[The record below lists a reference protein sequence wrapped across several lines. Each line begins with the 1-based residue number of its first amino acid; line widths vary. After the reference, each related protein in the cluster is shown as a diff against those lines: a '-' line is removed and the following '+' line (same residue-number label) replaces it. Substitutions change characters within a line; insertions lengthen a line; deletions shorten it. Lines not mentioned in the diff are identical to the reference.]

1 MKQHSCQTRRYL
13 LRTLCVLATAVLLL
27 PACESYFPED
37 PIIVRD
43 EVVGLR
49 ATYIAAEDARMI
61 ELVQGDN
68 FVGDGLPVEL
78 TDFTLVPTGGEGLT
92 VRTKGAGPGAGVATL
107 RIPGFA
113 GVTAVIG
120 NHFTF
125 DSYADR
131 VSIRLDALD
140 RFTLISRERDRRRLD
155 PYEQLRDRNLADGF
169 DALERNY
176 DGSYFLECV
185 DTTAGYVLTWAP
197 VTLRKPQCRF
207 R

>member
-1 MKQHSCQTRRYL
+1 MAL
-13 LRTLCVLATAVLLL
+13 VLATAALLS
-27 PACESYFPED
+27 PACENYFPED

-49 ATYIAAEDARMI
+49 ATYIPVEDARII
-61 ELVQGDN
+61 ELVPGET
-68 FVGDGLPVEL
+68 FEGDGLTVEL
-78 TDFTLVPTGGEGLT
+78 HDFTLVPTSGQGLT
-92 VRTKGAGPGAGVATL
+92 VRPRGAGPGPAVATL

-113 GVTAVIG
+113 GVTAAIG

-131 VSIRLDALD
+131 ATIRLAALD

-155 PYEQLRDRNLADGF
+155 PYEQLRDQNLADGF

-185 DTTAGYVLTWAP
+185 DTTAGYVLSWAP